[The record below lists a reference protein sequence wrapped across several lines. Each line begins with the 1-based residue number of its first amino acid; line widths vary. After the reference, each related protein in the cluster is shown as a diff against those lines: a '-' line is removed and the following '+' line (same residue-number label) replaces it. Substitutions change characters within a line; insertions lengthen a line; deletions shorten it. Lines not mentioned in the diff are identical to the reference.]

1 MKYGKELE
9 EAPNMVLFKKTH
21 KLSKEEKRRIE
32 YWEIKLN
39 LL

>member
-1 MKYGKELE
+1 MGSREKE
-9 EAPNMVLFKKTH
+9 LFKKTH

-32 YWEIKLN
+32 YWKIKLN